1 MSIAKSSPRIPETA
15 FAVSGM
21 FHFLRIMGLEPIPR
35 ERQEPKSCV
44 SANST
49 ISAQFLIEKT
59 SLNIKPVSNVREKIR
74 TPGLL
79 IRSQTLYPA
88 ELHALILPY
97 LWATAGNRNRTGTS
111 VATRRILSPVRL
123 PVPPCRHGS
132 CMRPTTRMGLEPTT
146 SAVTGRR
153 SNQLSHRASLHLQN
167 CTPKSF

>member
-1 MSIAKSSPRIPETA
+1 
-15 FAVSGM
+15 
-21 FHFLRIMGLEPIPR
+21 MGLEPIPR

-88 ELHALILPY
+88 ELRAHIKLYNKYYYKLAK
-97 LWATAGNRNRTGTS
+97 TSSAGDRDRTGTGGKS
-111 VATRRILSPVRL
+111 RRILSPVRL
-123 PVPPCRHGS
+123 PVPP
-132 CMRPTTRMGLEPTT
+132 
-146 SAVTGRR
+146 RR
-153 SNQLSHRASLHLQN
+153 HLQ
-167 CTPKSF
+167 K